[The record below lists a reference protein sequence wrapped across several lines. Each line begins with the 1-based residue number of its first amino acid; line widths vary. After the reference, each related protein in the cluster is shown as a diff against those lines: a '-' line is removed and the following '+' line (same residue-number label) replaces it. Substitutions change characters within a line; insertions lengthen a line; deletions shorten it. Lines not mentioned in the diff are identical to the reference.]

1 MTLGINVTSNEPETI
16 FTPKP
21 GRRMFPE
28 YEQAKML
35 SDELWDK
42 LSNMEVTDP
51 VYLRTMTKY
60 NEAEAMVQH
69 IYRTTIGLGR

>member
-1 MTLGINVTSNEPETI
+1 MTLGINVTSNEPETV

-28 YEQAKML
+28 YERAKML

-42 LSNMEVTDP
+42 LSDMEVTDP
-51 VYLRTMTKY
+51 AYLRTMTEY
-60 NEAEAMVQH
+60 NEAEAMVHH